1 MQARSLDVVFNPAS
15 LAVVGA
21 SPDAG
26 RIGFNILQSILDGG
40 FQGKIYPINSKYKQI
55 MGLTCYSGLAELPA
69 VPELV
74 VLAVNQHVTLELV
87 ELCAHLGVKGV
98 ICSAGGFK
106 EMGSAGQALEKRL
119 IDVAKHAGIALVGP
133 NTLGLINT
141 ASSLYATFYPM
152 TLNKGSVSVLSQ
164 SGGVGLSLLAEMQDE
179 GVGVAKW
186 CGVGNRGILEYAD
199 YLNYLAEDPET
210 KVIGIFIEGTDKGR
224 EFIEAANAVARSKP
238 VVIFKAGRG
247 EAAGQAAQTHTGT
260 LAGSYRLYQDIFAQH
275 SLLTVDSIEEMVTML
290 KALSVV
296 SDGIRGGSVE
306 GINGVGL
313 ITHTA
318 GPAIVVADILEA
330 VGCQLPTITEAT
342 LQKIEEAIGP
352 NPPVILRNPLDLAGS
367 GFAAPVFGQ
376 CIAALAADSG
386 VDALLAIF
394 CHHRNWVFPTLEL
407 IKVQAECQ
415 KPVIACYIGER
426 EAVVKER
433 PLLHKAG
440 IPLYHS
446 IAAAAKGLV
455 ALKFYGGRE
464 KR

>member
-1 MQARSLDVVFNPAS
+1 MQVRNLDVVFNPAS

-21 SPDAG
+21 SPDSG
-26 RIGFNILQSILDGG
+26 RIGYNILQSILEGG
-40 FQGKIYPINSKYKQI
+40 FQGEVYPINSKYEQI

-74 VLAVNQHVTLELV
+74 VLAVNQYVTVELV
-87 ELCAHLGVKGV
+87 ELCARIGVKGV

-106 EMGSAGQALEKRL
+106 EMGSEGHALEKRL
-119 IDVAKHAGIALVGP
+119 ITVAKNAGIALVGP

-141 ASSLYATFYPM
+141 ASPLYATFYPM
-152 TLNKGSVSVLSQ
+152 TLNKGSVSVISQ
-164 SGGVGLSLLAEMQDE
+164 SGGIGLSLLAEMQDE

-199 YLNYLAEDPET
+199 YLDYLAEDPET

-247 EAAGQAAQTHTGT
+247 EAAGQAARTHTGT

-275 SLLTVDSIEEMVTML
+275 SLLTVDSIEEMVHML

-296 SDGIRGGSVE
+296 PNGVGGGLIE
-306 GINGVGL
+306 TINGVGL

-330 VGCQLPTITEAT
+330 VGCKLPEMTAAT
-342 LQKIEEAIGP
+342 LRRIEETIGP

-367 GFAAPVFGQ
+367 GFDALIYGQ
-376 CIAALAADSG
+376 CMAALAADSG
-386 VDALLAIF
+386 VDALLAIY
-394 CHHRNWVFPTLEL
+394 CHHRNWAFPTLEL
-407 IKVQAECQ
+407 IKVQAKCQ
-415 KPVIACYIGER
+415 KPVIACYIGESQ
-426 EAVVKER
+426 AVVKER
-433 PLLHKAG
+433 PLLQEAG

-455 ALKFYGGRE
+455 ALKFYGWRV

>member
-1 MQARSLDVVFNPAS
+1 MQVRNIDVVFNPAS

-21 SPDAG
+21 SPDSG
-26 RIGFNILQSILDGG
+26 RIGYNILQSIVEGG
-40 FQGKIYPINSKYKQI
+40 FQGQVYPINGKYEEI
-55 MGLTCYSGLAELPA
+55 MGLTCYSGLAELPV

-74 VLAVNQHVTLELV
+74 VLAVNQYVTVELV
-87 ELCAHLGVKGV
+87 ELCAKLGVKGV

-106 EMGSAGQALEKRL
+106 EMGPEGLLLETRL
-119 IDVAKHAGIALVGP
+119 ITIAKEAGIALVGP

-152 TLNKGSVSVLSQ
+152 SLKKGSVSVISQ
-164 SGGVGLSLLAEMQDE
+164 SGGIGLSLLAGMQDE

-210 KVIGIFIEGTDKGR
+210 KVIGVFIEGTDKGR
-224 EFIEAANAVARSKP
+224 EFIEAANAVARNKP

-247 EAAGQAAQTHTGT
+247 EVAGQAARTHTGT

-275 SLLTVDSIEEMVTML
+275 NLLTVDSIEEMVNML

-296 SDGIRGGSVE
+296 PNGIGGGSI
-306 GINGVGL
+306 GTINGVGL

-330 VGCQLPTITEAT
+330 VGCKLPEITSAT
-342 LQKIEEAIGP
+342 LRRIEEAIGP
-352 NPPVILRNPLDLAGS
+352 NPPVILRNPLDLAGA

-376 CIAALAADSG
+376 CMAALAADSG

-394 CHHRNWVFPTLEL
+394 CHHRNWAFPTLEL

-415 KPVIACYIGER
+415 KPVIACYIAESQ
-426 EAVVKER
+426 AIVKER
-433 PLLHKAG
+433 PLLQEAG

-455 ALKFYGGRE
+455 ALKFYGERE